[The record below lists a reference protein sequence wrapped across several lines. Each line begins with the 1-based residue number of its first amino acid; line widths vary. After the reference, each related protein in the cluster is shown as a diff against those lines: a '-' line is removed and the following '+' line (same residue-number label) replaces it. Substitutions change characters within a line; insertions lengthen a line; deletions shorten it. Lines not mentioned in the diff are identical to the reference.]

1 MVLLMLAARSSI
13 PSLASVSFFFLF
25 SLSSSSRPLPV
36 SILHVPSHD
45 VVNKAN
51 TFIFLSLSVVL

>member
-1 MVLLMLAARSSI
+1 MVLLMLATRSSI
-13 PSLASVSFFFLF
+13 PSLASVSFLFF
-25 SLSSSSRPLPV
+25 SSSSRSRPV

-51 TFIFLSLSVVL
+51 IFIFLSLSVVL